1 MSKSLIAKTMAAI
14 AAGSM
19 LVAVAGCSEQ
29 KKEETKTEAPAAAPE
44 APAAPAAPA
53 APQEGMSGMG
63 GMGGM
68 GGMEGTPAAPAP
80 AEQK

>member
-29 KKEETKTEAPAAAPE
+29 KKEETKTEAPAAAP
-44 APAAPAAPA
+44 AATRAAMA
-53 APQEGMSGMG
+53 AMATSTTATLPHS
-63 GMGGM
+63 
-68 GGMEGTPAAPAP
+68 ALDVLH
-80 AEQK
+80 